1 MTFLVVVA
9 STHFILDNEEN
20 DKIRKDTEDVPVVI
34 KMLYD
39 MASKAHGNL
48 PVIPIKTPY
57 IYSSADTII
66 YVFEGK
72 G

>member
-1 MTFLVVVA
+1 M
-9 STHFILDNEEN
+9 
-20 DKIRKDTEDVPVVI
+20 KDVPVGI

-39 MASKAHGNL
+39 MASKAHENL